1 MKSVLLLI
9 GVAALTACAIQPDA
23 QPRDIPVDDRIPLDP
38 PAPDAG
44 DAGDTEG
51 PQRVFLLAD
60 ADSDGEWLL
69 RSVARTVTPQTAD
82 ALLTELF
89 KGPNPEEFAA
99 GFESALPETLGLR
112 TAIAVA
118 GTLNVDMTEEI
129 LELPLARL
137 QLAVAQIV
145 FTASEL
151 DNVRLVRL
159 RVMSQPQAWP
169 NGRGEQQTEPLTV
182 YDFPGFAES
191 TQPPF
196 PAIPSQPPA

>member
-1 MKSVLLLI
+1 M
-9 GVAALTACAIQPDA
+9 
-23 QPRDIPVDDRIPLDP
+23 
-38 PAPDAG
+38 
-44 DAGDTEG
+44 
-51 PQRVFLLAD
+51 
-60 ADSDGEWLL
+60 
-69 RSVARTVTPQTAD
+69 
-82 ALLTELF
+82 
-89 KGPNPEEFAA
+89 
-99 GFESALPETLGLR
+99 
-112 TAIAVA
+112 
-118 GTLNVDMTEEI
+118 NVDVTAEI